1 MALRQP
7 PTAFSILAPIFKV
20 SHSGSVHIPA
30 RRPTLFYPLRTPP
43 RATAAAAAAAE
54 DRSDGRVSP
63 SDNTSSSPPP
73 PRDSSPEWQSRPG
86 IDLLLPDEPEVILAF
101 TGGFAAGLAPRTTYA
116 AFLRRLSDVLNAAV
130 VAYRQP
136 SPSADHLDLAHKS
149 AGATGVIVAEIR
161 RTFGRQIPLI
171 GIGHSLGAKCLLLAG
186 CEPETREVCPFSAN
200 IFISFNNSTRDSALP
215 WRPSDSKAA
224 ADALSNV
231 SAFLSGL
238 DVSQFG
244 MPDAEQTMKNVVGT
258 VSALGASLSTEF
270 SPTPEETVALAGAR
284 YSISPNLVLSFD
296 DDSLDH
302 SGELEAVLRARLG
315 PKSVVR
321 RTLPGTHLTPMTP
334 DIGTDFRATG
344 FSAVDD
350 GVQNAAS
357 RVAREL
363 DQTVAVIAAFVKL
376 QSLIHN

>member
-1 MALRQP
+1 MTCSRQT
-7 PTAFSILAPIFKV
+7 PTAFAAYSPLCFRSSSSDTSKL
-20 SHSGSVHIPA
+20 SK
-30 RRPTLFYPLRTPP
+30 RPPVLRNLRKPP
-43 RATAAAAAAAE
+43 RATAAAAAGG
-54 DRSDGRVSP
+54 RSDGHVSP
-63 SDNTSSSPPP
+63 SEHTNTPTPPGN
-73 PRDSSPEWQSRPG
+73 SSPEWQSRPG
-86 IDLLLPDEPEVILAF
+86 IDLLLPDDPEVILSF

-116 AFLRRLSDVLNAAV
+116 AFLRRLSEVLNAAI
-130 VAYRQP
+130 VAYRQS

-149 AGATGVIVAEIR
+149 AGATGVIAAEIC
-161 RTFGRQIPLI
+161 RTSGRQIPLI

-186 CEPETREVCPFSAN
+186 CEPEAREACPHSAN
-200 IFISFNNSTRDSALP
+200 VFISFNNSMRDSALP

-231 SAFLSGL
+231 SQFLSSL

-244 MPDAEQTMKNVVGT
+244 MPDAEKTMKNVVGT

-270 SPTPEETVALAGAR
+270 RPTPEETVALAGAR
-284 YSISPNLVLSFD
+284 YSISQNLILSFD

-302 SGELEAVLRARLG
+302 SEELENILRSRLG

-344 FSAVDD
+344 ISAVDD
-350 GVQNAAS
+350 GVQKAAS
-357 RVAREL
+357 RVAKEL
-363 DQTVAVIAAFVKL
+363 DQAVAVIAAFVKL
-376 QSLIHN
+376 QSLIEN